1 MTQVHE
7 RNEKEISNNES
18 ANESANEEL
27 VLCPKKHIISEKTA
41 GNDEWEICGICN
53 ENVKLVNTAT
63 YHQCQKCDF
72 ICCSD
77 KCYEKGNVATDKTI
91 LRRIIIAINSSVNPI
106 LLILT
111 EKYYEGINENS
122 EGERA
127 KRASLE

>member
-1 MTQVHE
+1 M
-7 RNEKEISNNES
+7 
-18 ANESANEEL
+18 
-27 VLCPKKHIISEKTA
+27 
-41 GNDEWEICGICN
+41 
-53 ENVKLVNTAT
+53 
-63 YHQCQKCDF
+63 
-72 ICCSD
+72 
-77 KCYEKGNVATDKTI
+77 GNVATDKTI